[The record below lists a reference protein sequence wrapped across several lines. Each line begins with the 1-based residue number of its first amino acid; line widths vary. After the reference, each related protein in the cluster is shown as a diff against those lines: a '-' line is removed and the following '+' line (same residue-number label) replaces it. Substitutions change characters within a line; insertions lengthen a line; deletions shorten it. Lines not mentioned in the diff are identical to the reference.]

1 MAVVLKQTVYS
12 AKLKANCR
20 LEAHGS
26 ICRDGRNVPEKSYCC
41 ISQGNS
47 SPESEFE
54 WLQVLR
60 LWESEEAGFQARL
73 TREAFWGPALLT
85 QNFR

>member
-47 SPESEFE
+47 SLESKLDR
-54 WLQVLR
+54 LQGLR

-73 TREAFWGPALLT
+73 TREAFWDPALLT